1 MIEKIT
7 TEIKYL
13 LKQNAPNLTYEQKSR
28 IYKIINPDISNY
40 IIYGVRTQEI
50 ENIVRRI
57 YNKIN
62 CNYDDAVKIFKN
74 LTRTNNEEEKLAGFH
89 FLNHFKKY
97 FDKLTIDLFRN
108 EYSKYCYTW
117 SVCDSACVRVI
128 GPFLGKKGNEKLAEK
143 TIEEWSMS
151 ESNWIKRA
159 SMVIFLKIT
168 MIKKDFDKTRVFAL
182 VDKML
187 EFSDQNYIGKG
198 IGWLLKTC
206 SKYNPDLI
214 FNYLLNNK
222 KRFSRLILRYASEK
236 LPKEKRDQIL
246 IN

>member
-7 TEIKYL
+7 TEIKDL
-13 LKQNAPNLTYEQKSR
+13 LEQNAPNLTDDQKSR

-40 IIYGVRTQEI
+40 SIYGVSTKEI
-50 ENIVRRI
+50 ENIVRLV
-57 YNKIN
+57 YNKSN
-62 CNYDDAVKIFKN
+62 CSYDDAIKIFIN
-74 LTRTNNEEEKLAGFH
+74 LTRSNNEEEKIAGFH
-89 FLNHFKKY
+89 FINRFKKY
-97 FDKLTIDLFRN
+97 FDKGTIDLFRN
-108 EYSKYCYTW
+108 EYSKYCFTW

-128 GPFLGKKGNEKLAEK
+128 GPFLGKVGNEKLAEK

-168 MIKKDFDKTRVFAL
+168 MIKKDFDKIRVFAL

-187 EFSDQNYIGKG
+187 DFSDQKYIEKG

-206 SKYNPDLI
+206 SKYNPELI
-214 FNYLLNNK
+214 FDYLLNNK

-236 LPKEKRDQIL
+236 LPKHKIKLIL
-246 IN
+246 KI